1 MLSPLLLLPLLAIL
15 VLNLPFRPLM
25 QRLAPWVGILLSL
38 WQVTAVFLIA
48 LGSAG
53 GSDAPSTSLG
63 TDWDRIF
70 TLGLHCDNL
79 TLVLL
84 LSIAIVIFTTILVGW
99 QTISNPRQ
107 RFGFVNL
114 VFVAMTGMNG
124 TVMLTDIFSLYVFIE
139 ITAVSSFILI
149 AFERNLNA
157 LEGAFK
163 YIILSAT
170 ATIMMLFAISILLL
184 ATGNTSF
191 EAVGNAVRNSGG
203 NILVLLAVG
212 AFICGLFIKGGLVPF
227 HGWLPAAYSAAP
239 PAASIL
245 LAGIAT
251 KASGIY
257 ALIRLVTS
265 VFAGND
271 SINNILLLVGVISIL
286 VGAFAALGQSD
297 FKRMLAYSSIS
308 QVGYIIVGL
317 GCGTNLGII
326 GAVFHLFNHSIFK
339 SLLFVNS
346 AAVEK
351 QSGTTDMN
359 KLGGLGA
366 RMPVTS
372 ITSLIAFL
380 STAGV
385 PPLAGFWSKLIIVIA
400 LWQKGLYTYAVIAVL
415 AGILTLAYLL
425 MMQRKVF
432 FGILADGLQNVKEAG
447 FGIVLPASVLA
458 AITVGVGVLF
468 PLMFN
473 SVLMPISNFLK

>member
-1 MLSPLLLLPLLAIL
+1 MLSLLLLLPLLAIMI
-15 VLNLPFRPLM
+15 LNLPFRKTIH
-25 QRLAPWVGILLSL
+25 RLALWVGILLSL
-38 WQVTAVFLIA
+38 WQVTAVFLLA
-48 LGSAG
+48 MGLGRGPDVLAKF
-53 GSDAPSTSLG
+53 
-63 TDWDRIF
+63 F
-70 TLGLHCDNL
+70 TLELHCDNL

-84 LSIAIVIFTTILVGW
+84 LSIGIVVFATTLVGW
-99 QTISNPRQ
+99 QTVSGAKQ
-107 RFGFVNL
+107 KFGFANL
-114 VFVAMTGMNG
+114 VFIAMIGMNG
-124 TVMLTDIFSLYVFIE
+124 TVMLTDIFSLYIFIE
-139 ITAVSSFILI
+139 VTAVSSFILI
-149 AFERNLNA
+149 AFQRGLNA

-170 ATIMMLFAISILLL
+170 ATILMLLSISILLL
-184 ATGNTSF
+184 VAGDTSF
-191 EAVGNAVRNSGG
+191 ASVGIATRQANGNPLVIFAVG
-203 NILVLLAVG
+203 I
-212 AFICGLFIKGGLVPF
+212 FICGLFIKGGLVPF

-239 PAASIL
+239 AAASVL

-271 SINNILLLVGVISIL
+271 SINNVLLLVGVVSIL

-308 QVGYIIVGL
+308 QVGYIILGL
-317 GCGTNLGII
+317 GCGTSLGIV

-339 SLLFVNS
+339 SLLFINS
-346 AAVEK
+346 AAVEQ

-366 RMPVTS
+366 KMPVTS

-400 LWQKGLYTYAVIAVL
+400 LWQNGLYVYAVIAVL
-415 AGILTLAYLL
+415 ASILTLGYLL
-425 MMQRKVF
+425 LMQRKVF
-432 FGILADGLQNVKEAG
+432 FGLLADGLQNVREAG
-447 FGIVLPASVLA
+447 FAIILPASILA
-458 AITVGVGVLF
+458 AITLGVGLLF
-468 PLMFN
+468 PLIFN
-473 SVLMPISNFLK
+473 GVLMPISSFLK

>member
-1 MLSPLLLLPLLAIL
+1 MLSLLLLLPLLAIL
-15 VLNLPFRPLM
+15 ILNLPLKNVM
-25 QRLAPWVGILLSL
+25 QRMAVWAGVLLSL
-38 WQVTAVFLIA
+38 WQVTAVFILA
-48 LGSAG
+48 MGLGERTEIPAK
-53 GSDAPSTSLG
+53 
-63 TDWDRIF
+63 F
-70 TLGLHCDNL
+70 KFGLNCDNL

-84 LSIAIVIFTTILVGW
+84 LSIGIVVFTTILVGR

-107 RFGFVNL
+107 RLGFVNL
-114 VFVAMTGMNG
+114 VLIAMTGMNG
-124 TVMLTDIFSLYVFIE
+124 TVMLTDLFSLYVFIE

-149 AFERNLNA
+149 ASQRDING

-163 YIILSAT
+163 YIVLSAS
-170 ATIMMLFAISILLL
+170 ATVMMLLSISILLM
-184 ATGNTSF
+184 AAGSTSF
-191 EAVGNAVRNSGG
+191 AAIGNAVRQSSG
-203 NILVLLAVG
+203 NPLVLFAVG
-212 AFICGLFIKGGLVPF
+212 VFICGLFIKGGLVPF

-239 PAASIL
+239 AAVSVL

-257 ALIRLVTS
+257 ALIRLTTS
-265 VFAGND
+265 VFTGND
-271 SINNILLLVGVISIL
+271 SIGQILLLVGVISIL
-286 VGAFAALGQSD
+286 TGAFAAIGQND

-308 QVGYIIVGL
+308 QVGYIILGL
-317 GCGTNLGII
+317 GCGTPLGIV

-339 SLLFVNS
+339 TLLFVNS

-372 ITSLIAFL
+372 ATSLIAFL

-400 LWQKGLYTYAVIAVL
+400 LWQNDLRVYAVIAVL
-415 AGILTLAYLL
+415 ASILTLAYLL
-425 MMQRKVF
+425 LMQRKVF
-432 FGILADGLQNVKEAG
+432 FGILGEGLQNVREAG

-458 AITVGVGVLF
+458 AITVIVGVFF

-473 SVLMPISNFLK
+473 SILMPISSFLK

>member
-15 VLNLPFRPLM
+15 ILNLPFRNVM
-25 QRLAPWVGILLSL
+25 QKLAIWVGVLLSL
-38 WQVTAVFLIA
+38 WQVTAVFVLA
-48 LGSAG
+48 LG
-53 GSDAPSTSLG
+53 LG
-63 TDWDRIF
+63 ERTEIWARF
-70 TLGLHCDNL
+70 FKLGLSCDNL

-84 LSIAIVIFTTILVGW
+84 LSIGIVVFTTIFVGW
-99 QTISNPRQ
+99 QTIGNARQ

-114 VFVAMTGMNG
+114 VLVAMTGMNG
-124 TVMLTDIFSLYVFIE
+124 TVMLTDLFSLYIFIE

-149 AFERNLNA
+149 AFQRDLNA

-163 YIILSAT
+163 YIVLSAS
-170 ATIMMLFAISILLL
+170 ATVMMLLSISILLL
-184 ATGNTSF
+184 ASGDTSF
-191 EAVGNAVRNSGG
+191 ATVGNAVNRAGG
-203 NILVLLAVG
+203 NPLVLFAVG
-212 AFICGLFIKGGLVPF
+212 IFICGLFIKGGLVPF

-239 PAASIL
+239 AAASVL

-257 ALIRLVTS
+257 ALIRLTTS

-271 SINNILLLVGVISIL
+271 SINNVLLLVGVISIL

-308 QVGYIIVGL
+308 QVGYIILGL
-317 GCGTNLGII
+317 GCGTPLGIV

-366 RMPVTS
+366 RMPITS
-372 ITSLIAFL
+372 VTSLIAFL

-400 LWQKGLYTYAVIAVL
+400 LWQDDLRIYAIIAVL
-415 AGILTLAYLL
+415 ASILTLGYLL
-425 MMQRKVF
+425 LMQRKVF
-432 FGILADGLQNVKEAG
+432 FGILAEGLQNVREAG

-458 AITVGVGVLF
+458 TITVGVGVFF

-473 SVLMPISNFLK
+473 GILMPISSFLK